1 MYVVVIM
8 YDNDTEIL
16 RKDNK
21 DDNINNH
28 EVILINN
35 YNIKTRCATILAK
48 ILAFQSYKYLAR
60 LRLLSR
66 TGSTC
71 STHKNTITMMSFTLL

>member
-48 ILAFQSYKYLAR
+48 ILTFQSYK
-60 LRLLSR
+60 
-66 TGSTC
+66 
-71 STHKNTITMMSFTLL
+71 

>member
-1 MYVVVIM
+1 MLLLFM
-8 YDNDTEIL
+8 YDNDTKIL
-16 RKDNK
+16 HKDNK
-21 DDNINNH
+21 DDINSH